1 LQKISL
7 NKSRQGG
14 RRRDYA
20 GVPRVMLHARK
31 KEMTFEAPLPKDFR
45 DALKFLRLTKSTKR

>member
-1 LQKISL
+1 M